1 MFKEINLKKQTLKN
15 NVECENIFKHLY
27 KLKEKNGKMSIIKFA
42 VNFESSLTTLKFYSF
57 SHEKRKFK
65 VFSSY
70 KSIFYSKNFIKHKH
84 CFKLQCFY
92 YLAKKCHE

>member
-42 VNFESSLTTLKFYSF
+42 VNFESSLTTLKF
-57 SHEKRKFK
+57 
-65 VFSSY
+65 
-70 KSIFYSKNFIKHKH
+70 
-84 CFKLQCFY
+84 
-92 YLAKKCHE
+92 